1 LKPGNKIFGSQKE
14 SEKDDIFD
22 DDVDLSFLE
31 NNEDE
36 EQKLIEERR
45 KRRQAILS
53 KFSSKD
59 SMSSL
64 NTSSIASSTVAD
76 ETPVAHPKSSDDQ
89 NGKNSCSKN
98 VNVSAPPPSL
108 SHSNSPAPFNLAKEC
123 TEKQPSVKSP
133 AASDPESE
141 SSVFAADYD
150 PTQDERED
158 DLRKIKGKTTGAPH
172 PHKTQSELDI
182 LRSKDHDEQVK
193 KTNNVDDADMFA
205 ADYSEVKSKNG
216 VSDNLSNDIDMFN
229 DEIDMFAEDS
239 QIDHQ
244 VTGTAEVRIIQNT
257 NLADNWDD
265 QEGYYRFMYGELLD
279 NRYLVF
285 SSLGKGVFSTVVK
298 AKDKKKDDRVV
309 AIKIIR
315 NNETMYKAGIKE
327 QQILEKLMKAD
338 PDGKKHV
345 VYLYFVN
352 VVFCM
357 RI

>member
-205 ADYSEVKSKNG
+205 ADYSETCLPKILKSTTR
-216 VSDNLSNDIDMFN
+216 
-229 DEIDMFAEDS
+229 S
-239 QIDHQ
+239 QVQRKYGLFKIQ
-244 VTGTAEVRIIQNT
+244 ILQITGTT
-257 NLADNWDD
+257 
-265 QEGYYRFMYGELLD
+265 
-279 NRYLVF
+279 
-285 SSLGKGVFSTVVK
+285 
-298 AKDKKKDDRVV
+298 KKD
-309 AIKIIR
+309 IIVSCTV
-315 NNETMYKAGIKE
+315 NCWIIGIWF
-327 QQILEKLMKAD
+327 L
-338 PDGKKHV
+338 P
-345 VYLYFVN
+345 
-352 VVFCM
+352 
-357 RI
+357 R